1 MRLAKF
7 MLVAALVAAPAI
19 TFAQNPAAVQKPFAQ
34 KQTIRQREFN
44 QQRRIGNG
52 MRHGQLNARQGVRL
66 ERQQRSIHRQMRAMR
81 ARHNGRLT
89 MKDRHVIAH
98 RQNVASRKI
107 FRAKHDRKG

>member
-19 TFAQNPAAVQKPFAQ
+19 TFAQTQAPAAQ

-52 MRHGQLNARQGVRL
+52 IRNGQLKPRQAVRL
-66 ERQQRSIHRQMRAMR
+66 ERQQRNIHRQMHAMR
-81 ARHNGRLT
+81 VRHNGRLT
-89 MKDRHVIAH
+89 MKNRRVIAH

-107 FRAKHDRKG
+107 FRAKHSRKG